1 MKIKLIKNTFYKE
14 IDTKKELTEFIMNSS
29 KLSMGDQCSKFENN
43 FASFHNC
50 KYGVLVNSGSSA
62 NLLLIQALIILG
74 KLKKGDK
81 IGVSGLTWSTNVMP
95 LIQLGLV
102 PIPIDVE
109 KNTLNVSLEKL
120 ENVNN
125 ENKLKGFFITNLLGL
140 CSNLNEIEKYCKNQ
154 NILLFE
160 DNCESLGTIHAS
172 RLLGTFG
179 IASTSSFFV
188 GHHLSTIEGGM
199 VITNDEDLNDALLI
213 ARAHGWSRNLRSSKQ
228 ESLKN
233 RNKIDDFY
241 DKYTF
246 YDLGFNLRPTEITG
260 YIGNTQI
267 KYLNE
272 MISIRERNFLVF
284 NNQAKL
290 NPKFLKLDTSNL
302 DKISNFAFPLV
313 FNKRDDYINYRN
325 KFMDTGVEIRPIV
338 SGNIIEQPF
347 FKKYSDNIYKLKNAT
362 FIHENGF
369 YFPNNPDLTKKEIDV
384 LINLLK

>member
-14 IDTKKELTEFIMNSS
+14 IDTKIKLTEFIMNSS
-29 KLSMGDQCSKFENN
+29 KLSMGDQCSNFEKN
-43 FASFHNC
+43 FATFHNC

-62 NLLLIQALIILG
+62 NLLLVQALIVLG

-102 PIPIDVE
+102 PVPIDVD
-109 KNTLNVSLEKL
+109 KNTLNVSLENL

-125 ENKLKGFFITNLLGL
+125 ENNLKGFFVTNLLGF
-140 CSNLNEIEKYCKNQ
+140 CSNLNEIEKYCKKK

-160 DNCESLGTIHAS
+160 DNCESLGTIHADK
-172 RLLGTFG
+172 LLGTFG

-213 ARAHGWSRNLRSSKQ
+213 ARAHGWSRNLKSSKQ
-228 ESLKN
+228 EILKN
-233 RNKIDDFY
+233 KNNIDDFY

-260 YIGNTQI
+260 YLGNTQI

-272 MISIRERNFLVF
+272 MISIRENNFSVF
-284 NNQAKL
+284 NNHAKL

-313 FNKRDDYINYRN
+313 FNRRDDYLDYRN
-325 KFMDTGVEIRPIV
+325 KFMNTGVEIRPIV

-347 FKKYSDNIYKLKNAT
+347 FKKYSDHTYKLKNAT

-369 YFPNNPDLTKKEIDV
+369 YFPNNPDLTKNEIEV